1 MAGFAAWPIYLI
13 DLQNLWSLTNLEAG
27 WISGAFFFGYIFA
40 TPFLVGLTDSYDSKK
55 VYFLSS
61 LIGSI
66 GLLLFAL
73 FANGFYSALLMW
85 SIVGAGFAGTYMPGL
100 QILNERLDAKGKEKY
115 VSVYTAFFGLGT
127 AASFF
132 ILGILKEYNLDWS
145 HSFIIVGF
153 FQLFSGIP
161 IILFSGP
168 RIETKPYVRFSGI
181 LKILK
186 SIYNVFKNRKA
197 MPYIIGYGGHTYEL
211 FGYRSWTF
219 ACVVFLSSTYNV
231 SLSNIFIANFLA
243 IIGLTGIFSSII
255 GAQYCIGKNRPL
267 IISYMGLIC
276 FFGSIVTAF
285 SFWINLYLALL
296 FIFIYNILIIM
307 DSGSLTTGTVLNGS
321 SEDRGSRLA
330 LHSIIGFLG
339 GALGGPVVGLALDSF
354 GGENSKLSWSIG
366 FVALGL
372 GSLLSSYVLKKNSK
386 HNLK

>member
-1 MAGFAAWPIYLI
+1 MPFIVYLTCFSQVLSMAGFAAWPIYLI

-55 VYFLSS
+55 VYFISS

-66 GLLLFAL
+66 GLVLFAL

-100 QILNERLDAKGKEKY
+100 QILNERLDSKGKEKY

-132 ILGILKEYNLDWS
+132 ILGILKEYNLDWNYG
-145 HSFIIVGF
+145 FLIVAS

-168 RIETKPYVRFSGI
+168 RVETKPYVRFSGI

-186 SIYNVFKNRKA
+186 SIYNVFKNKKA

-211 FGYRSWTF
+211 FGYRAWTF
-219 ACVVFLSSTYNV
+219 ACVVFLSSNYNV
-231 SLSNIFIANFLA
+231 NLSNIFIANFLA
-243 IIGLTGIFSSII
+243 VIGLTGIFSSII

-296 FIFIYNILIIM
+296 FIFIYNIFIFLQLI
-307 DSGSLTTGTVLNGS
+307 LNKIIKKY
-321 SEDRGSRLA
+321 RG
-330 LHSIIGFLG
+330 
-339 GALGGPVVGLALDSF
+339 
-354 GGENSKLSWSIG
+354 
-366 FVALGL
+366 
-372 GSLLSSYVLKKNSK
+372 
-386 HNLK
+386 